1 VGFAFFWI
9 WLHAICKTL
18 LCLNCFSSMNSS
30 HCIWFQKLSCLWPTS
45 VQGIFLT
52 EFDEISLQ
60 IKSVGFH
67 SQILPTWD
75 FL

>member
-30 HCIWFQKLSCLWPTS
+30 HCIWFQNWAVCGRLLCK
-45 VQGIFLT
+45 
-52 EFDEISLQ
+52 EF
-60 IKSVGFH
+60 F
-67 SQILPTWD
+67 SQNLMRFPYRSNQ
-75 FL
+75 